1 MPRFAVP
8 PHVRAQRYHSCL
20 SCKHFVSSTRSCGTL
35 IVGKDLTDE
44 QVAEIS
50 EELLITHRKK
60 KIRLCG
66 CVMPVKAYL
75 AFASC
80 PIGKWNMHR
89 IDSDDVNK
97 LRAFIDS
104 LEGKSKLSQE
114 EVAELLRWNGMI
126 TGKKMQK
133 CTECIRQLL
142 ADMRQEL
149 NASEE

>member
-1 MPRFAVP
+1 
-8 PHVRAQRYHSCL
+8 
-20 SCKHFVSSTRSCGTL
+20 
-35 IVGKDLTDE
+35 
-44 QVAEIS
+44 
-50 EELLITHRKK
+50 
-60 KIRLCG
+60 
-66 CVMPVKAYL
+66 MPVKAYL